1 MEFMDVGGVRL
12 EDDLVITKDGCELLM
27 HVPRTIE
34 PNRTCYGMFGVVGPV

>member
-34 PNRTCYGMFGVVGPV
+34 EVEACMRGEQWKKIS